1 MGNTFSQHFPPTPQF
16 TEANVPDLTG
26 KIYIVTGSNTG
37 VGREVAQILYSKH
50 ATVWIACRNEA
61 KAEAAIDAISQQ
73 HPSSKGKLKFLSLN
87 LSDLSTIASS
97 AETFLSQE
105 SRLDVLFNNAGV
117 MMPPPGS
124 KTEQCHDLELGVN
137 CLGPFL
143 FTKLLTPILKK
154 SAESAPKGSVR
165 VVWVSSSAAD
175 AMSPSGGVVLDNL
188 DYKVDK
194 NVYHKYG
201 VSKAGNYFHATQF
214 ARLYKPDGVIS
225 IPLNPG
231 NLLTELDR
239 SSSWWVVFGR
249 WLVCYAPIYGAYTEI
264 FAAFS
269 SDIGIHNTGAWI
281 VPWGRFASIR
291 EDVRLGS
298 LTLAEGGTGT
308 AERFWEW
315 SEEQVKPYTTA

>member
-1 MGNTFSQHFPPTPQF
+1 MRPNQTRLLPSFVNQGPASLIRLDNYNCQHLEPLALLNHQTTLPIIPSFFISRSKQPHIPHQPHHGQHIQSALPAHTTIHRSQCPRSHRQGKQIVPPCKSHADAPQ
-16 TEANVPDLTG
+16 
-26 KIYIVTGSNTG
+26 IYIVTGSNTG

-61 KAEAAIDAISQQ
+61 KAKAAIDAIRQQ
-73 HPSSKGKLKFLSLN
+73 HPSSKGRLKFLSLN

-124 KTEQCHDLELGVN
+124 KTEQGHDLELGVN

-225 IPLNPG
+225 IV
-231 NLLTELDR
+231 
-239 SSSWWVVFGR
+239 S
-249 WLVCYAPIYGAYTEI
+249 
-264 FAAFS
+264 
-269 SDIGIHNTGAWI
+269 
-281 VPWGRFASIR
+281 
-291 EDVRLGS
+291 
-298 LTLAEGGTGT
+298 GT
-308 AERFWEW
+308 ATFNMHW
-315 SEEQVKPYTTA
+315 QTD